1 MSPKA
6 LGAFYGLHLE
16 GAISIRTYSMIAY
29 CRLPGML
36 HLFSTVVLP
45 KWTPMLTNEEQE
57 ELLAAERRQFPGDA
71 DLGRV
76 DTQKATILGQAW
88 VKLRRVEIQREI
100 SSRGETP

>member
-16 GAISIRTYSMIAY
+16 GAISNRTYSMIAY
-29 CRLPGML
+29 CCLPGML

-76 DTQKATILGQAW
+76 DTQKEFGIYWKKTQNFLASGLQQIFF
-88 VKLRRVEIQREI
+88 
-100 SSRGETP
+100 